1 MTKTIKIKR
10 VYEEYSAED
19 GYRIL
24 VDRLWPRGVR
34 KENLHYDLWAKELAP
49 SPELRKW
56 YHTDPENRWKE
67 FRNRY
72 IFELSNSEQV
82 RQSIQDI
89 GHYNTITLLYA
100 AKNPV
105 QNHAQVLKEY
115 LDKVFHIEY

>member
-1 MTKTIKIKR
+1 MTKTIKLKR

-34 KENLHYDLWAKELAP
+34 KESLHYDLWAKGLAP

-56 YHTDPENRWKE
+56 YHADPENRWKE
-67 FRNRY
+67 FRIRY
-72 IFELSNSEQV
+72 MYELSNSEQV
-82 RQSIQDI
+82 RQLIQNI
-89 GHYNTITLLYA
+89 AHYSTITLLYA

-105 QNHAQVLKEY
+105 QNHARILKEY
-115 LDKVFHIEY
+115 LDKNLHIP